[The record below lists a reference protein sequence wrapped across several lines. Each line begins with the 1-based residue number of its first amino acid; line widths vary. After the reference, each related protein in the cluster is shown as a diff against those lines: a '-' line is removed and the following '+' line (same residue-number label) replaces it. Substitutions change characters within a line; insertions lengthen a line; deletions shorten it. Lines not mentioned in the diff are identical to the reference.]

1 MTMFIH
7 KIRHI
12 IDFFDNRG
20 LDSLFLACISSLLI
34 IGLVMVASSTADF
47 AEAKFSNPL
56 FFFNKQVIF
65 ILLGLFVLYVISHI
79 KIDFYY
85 DYGPLFLLLS
95 LLISLSV
102 HIPGLGVTVNGAT
115 RWIDLGFFT
124 LQVSEVSRLFFF
136 IWLSGYIV
144 RNDFNKDYIK
154 LFMFL
159 ALLMIIIVFQ
169 RDFGSMI
176 LLFTAFIIF
185 SFLLNIKL
193 INLFKVIIVSIIPII
208 LLIILY
214 PYRVKRML
222 AFVNPWSDP
231 QGSGY
236 QIIASQIAL
245 SSGGFFGQG
254 LGSSMQKLFYLPE
267 QYNDFILAIIG
278 EELGFIFLIFLLLLY
293 LILFSRIFIFY
304 KKTQK
309 ISEFSSNI
317 VLSII
322 LLMLIQTVIHI
333 LVNIG
338 LFPTKGMGLPFISY
352 GGTNL
357 LLMFSYIGLLIRIQ
371 IENKQSHSQAVHRVL
386 K

>member
-7 KIRHI
+7 KIREI

-20 LDSLFLACISSLLI
+20 LDSLFLACISSLII
-34 IGLVMVASSTADF
+34 IGLVMVTSSTVDF
-47 AEAKFSNPL
+47 AAARFSNP
-56 FFFNKQVIF
+56 FFFIKKQLIF
-65 ILLGLFVLYVISHI
+65 IILGLIILYVLSHI
-79 KIDFYY
+79 KIDFFY
-85 DYGPLFLLLS
+85 DYGPLFLLFSLIIS
-95 LLISLSV
+95 LLV

-115 RWIDLGFFT
+115 RWIDIGVFT

-154 LFMFL
+154 IFIFL
-159 ALLMIIIVFQ
+159 TLLMIIIVFQ

-176 LLFTAFIIF
+176 LLFTTFIIF
-185 SFLLNIKL
+185 SFLLNIKFL
-193 INLFKVIIVSIIPII
+193 NLFKVLLASIIPII

-214 PYRVKRML
+214 PYRVNRML

-278 EELGFIFLIFLLLLY
+278 EELGFIFLIFLLFLY
-293 LILFSRIFIFY
+293 LILFSRILIFY
-304 KKTQK
+304 EKTTK
-309 ISEFSSNI
+309 ISKFSSNL
-317 VLSII
+317 VLSIV
-322 LLMLIQTVIHI
+322 LLMMIQTIIHI

-357 LLMFSYIGLLIRIQ
+357 LLMFTYIGILIRIQ
-371 IENKQSHSQAVHRVL
+371 IENKQSHSQAVHRGF

>member
-1 MTMFIH
+1 MLVE
-7 KIRHI
+7 KIRNI
-12 IDFFDNRG
+12 IDFFDSRG
-20 LDSLFLACISSLLI
+20 LDSLFLACVSSLII
-34 IGLVMVASSTADF
+34 IGLVMVTSSTVDF
-47 AEAKFSNPL
+47 ASAKFSSPL
-56 FFFNKQVIF
+56 FFFKKQLIF
-65 ILLGLFVLYVISHI
+65 ILLGLIVLYIVSHI
-79 KIDFYY
+79 RTDFYY
-85 DYGPLFLLLS
+85 DYGQYFLLTAFLLS
-95 LLISLSV
+95 LCV
-102 HIPGLGVTVNGAT
+102 HLPGLGVSINGAT
-115 RWIDLGFFT
+115 RWINLGFFT

-136 IWLSGYIV
+136 LWLSGYIV
-144 RNDFNKDYIK
+144 RHDFNKDYLKIF
-154 LFMFL
+154 LFL
-159 ALLMIIIVFQ
+159 AILMLIIVSQ
-169 RDFGSMI
+169 RDFGSMF
-176 LLFTAFIIF
+176 LLFLVFMVF

-193 INLFKVIIVSIIPII
+193 SHLLKVFLFAVVPIV

-214 PYRVKRML
+214 PYRVQRFL
-222 AFVNPWSDP
+222 AFINPWNDP

-245 SSGGFFGQG
+245 SSGGLFGQG

-293 LILFSRIFIFY
+293 IILFSRIFIFY
-304 KKTQK
+304 RKTSR
-309 ISEFSSNI
+309 ISKFSSNI
-317 VLSII
+317 ILSIL

-357 LLMFSYIGLLIRIQ
+357 LLMFTYIGILIRIQ
-371 IENKQSHSQAVHRVL
+371 IENKQSHSQAVHRNF